1 MVLGQLIFRGLKQVL
16 QIFFVGLNKQ
26 QLEISAFGSLFESGR
41 VKLSDLLFRRELLDR
56 LPFPLRL
63 SMGFVGRIEITGLE
77 NVVTGGTTVISI
89 ENVHL
94 VLAPQHED
102 DGAATDAERWRL
114 LLDLAT
120 QFFNPYGGESDFL
133 QGFVRDVLQM
143 LPPARGAKHAG
154 AADPK
159 AAGLSGAAAKWVPRV
174 IERAEIQL
182 KNVHVRVEVPRQRSR
197 RPAAP
202 SACDAIGLLV
212 PLVALQS
219 VKDRER
225 GAPAGGASGRAQATI
240 SKRAVLSSAQV
251 YCDYD
256 SEAYFDDDAATDL
269 SLIHI

>member
-16 QIFFVGLNKQ
+16 QLFFVGLNKQ

-77 NVVTGGTTVISI
+77 NVLTGGTTVISI

-114 LLDLAT
+114 LLDLAS
-120 QFFNPYGGESDFL
+120 QFFNPYSGESDFL

-159 AAGLSGAAAKWVPRV
+159 AAGLSAPPPSGC
-174 IERAEIQL
+174 RA
-182 KNVHVRVEVPRQRSR
+182 
-197 RPAAP
+197 
-202 SACDAIGLLV
+202 
-212 PLVALQS
+212 
-219 VKDRER
+219 
-225 GAPAGGASGRAQATI
+225 
-240 SKRAVLSSAQV
+240 
-251 YCDYD
+251 
-256 SEAYFDDDAATDL
+256 
-269 SLIHI
+269 

>member
-1 MVLGQLIFRGLKQVL
+1 MLGQLIFRGLKQVL
-16 QIFFVGLNKQ
+16 QLFFVGLNKQ

-77 NVVTGGTTVISI
+77 NVLTGGTTVISI

-114 LLDLAT
+114 LLDLAS
-120 QFFNPYGGESDFL
+120 QFFNPYSGESDFL

-197 RPAAP
+197 RP
-202 SACDAIGLLV
+202 
-212 PLVALQS
+212 
-219 VKDRER
+219 
-225 GAPAGGASGRAQATI
+225 
-240 SKRAVLSSAQV
+240 
-251 YCDYD
+251 
-256 SEAYFDDDAATDL
+256 L